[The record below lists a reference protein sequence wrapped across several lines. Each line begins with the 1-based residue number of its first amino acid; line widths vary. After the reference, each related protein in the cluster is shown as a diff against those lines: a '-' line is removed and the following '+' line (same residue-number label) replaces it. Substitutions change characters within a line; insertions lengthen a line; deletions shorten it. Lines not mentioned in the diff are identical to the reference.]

1 MVFDFK
7 KFLQDFIHSIDAK
20 FNKNGIEKAFYHSK
34 GQNGVAYI
42 YLKSPG
48 AAHEVEMKLHN
59 FEVGAMFSG
68 AFKQCENEDPLS
80 KGTSDFTQYAV
91 SLIHLRMITLGLR
104 LEHDRTQ
111 I

>member
-59 FEVGAMFSG
+59 FEVSAMFQG
-68 AFKQCENEDPLS
+68 IKFKQYEHERNMRVC
-80 KGTSDFTQYAV
+80 
-91 SLIHLRMITLGLR
+91 R
-104 LEHDRTQ
+104 LHNAA
-111 I
+111 